1 MSDPFIFTIIVT
13 PSIWSYGLSL
23 ILNGD
28 TPLPAITQW
37 ETPKV
42 RNIAVKTNQIT
53 EEPIFFHMKCWK
65 IYQKAKAR
73 EKKYKVSGELN
84 AGVASIKG
92 EIEEN

>member
-1 MSDPFIFTIIVT
+1 MIGQYQKCKYCKRRFRLKAKKDLFGRDKPINFVM
-13 PSIWSYGLSL
+13 
-23 ILNGD
+23 
-28 TPLPAITQW
+28 
-37 ETPKV
+37 
-42 RNIAVKTNQIT
+42 KTNQIT